1 MNSII
6 SSESLLNQTSE
17 LIRHESCPHCGS
29 SDANA
34 YYTDGHHYCFS
45 CNTYTPS
52 GEEEEKLIEQGSE
65 FLDGT
70 YQAIPS
76 RKLTEETCKFW
87 GYRVAK
93 HLGTTVQVASFKDFS
108 GRIVGQKIR
117 TPDKEFKWIG
127 KSKDCGLYGEW
138 LWRDQGGK
146 VLVITEGEIDAMSLS
161 QAQQHRFPTV
171 SLKNG
176 AAGAKRDIAQSLNWV
191 EKFDKVVLMFDSD
204 EAGQKAAMEVAEMLS
219 VGKARIAKLP
229 RKDANE
235 MLVAG
240 EIRELIDAVFSAKE
254 FRPDGLVNIEDL
266 IEEVNKP
273 VEKGLP
279 WFLDSLTEMTFGRRE
294 CEVYAFGAGT
304 GIGKT
309 DFMTQ
314 QIAYDVEKLGHKVG
328 VFFLEQQPT
337 ESAKRIA
344 GKVSLKRFHVPD
356 GSWSPDELVE
366 AITQLSGKVTF
377 YNSFGQTDWEVIKN
391 KIRYMA
397 HAEDIKLFY
406 VDHLTAMADTSDE
419 KGSLE
424 QIMKEMAGLAN
435 ELKIIIHFV
444 SHLSTPDGKPH
455 EEGGHVS
462 IRHFKGSRSIGF
474 WSYFMFGLERNQQD
488 DDPIKRQTTRLR
500 VLKDRYTGQATGN
513 CIYLGYNHETTQL
526 YETTNPEEEEV
537 PASPEDYF

>member
-1 MNSII
+1 MT
-6 SSESLLNQTSE
+6 ETSD
-17 LIRHESCPHCGS
+17 LIRHESCPHCQS

-45 CNTYTPS
+45 CDTYTPS
-52 GEEEEKLIEQGSE
+52 GEEEEKLIEQRSE

-70 YQAIPS
+70 YQALPS
-76 RKLTEETCKFW
+76 RKLTEDTCKFW
-87 GYRVAK
+87 GYKVTK
-93 HLGTTVQVASFKDFS
+93 HLGVPAQVASFKDVS
-108 GRIVGQKIR
+108 GRIVGQKLR
-117 TPDKEFKWIG
+117 TPDKQFKWIG

-146 VLVITEGEIDAMSLS
+146 LLVITEGELDAMSLS
-161 QAQQHRFPTV
+161 QCQQHRFPTV

-229 RKDANE
+229 LKDANE

-240 EIRELIDAVFSAKE
+240 QVRELIDAVFSAKE
-254 FRPDGLVNIEDL
+254 FRPDGLVSIEDL
-266 IEEVNKP
+266 IDEVNKP

-309 DFMTQ
+309 DFITQ
-314 QIAYDVEKLGHKVG
+314 QIAYDVEKLGYKVG

-356 GSWSPDELVE
+356 GSWTPDELVD
-366 AITQLSGKVTF
+366 AITQLSGKVMF
-377 YNSFGQTDWEVIKN
+377 YNSFGQTDWGIIKN

-444 SHLSTPDGKPH
+444 SHLATPDGKPH

-526 YETTNPEEEEV
+526 YETTDPEEEEATV
-537 PASPEDYF
+537 IEDYF

>member
-1 MNSII
+1 MTTTLM
-6 SSESLLNQTSE
+6 SESE
-17 LIRHESCPHCGS
+17 LIRHEPCAKCTS

-34 YYTDGHHYCFS
+34 VYSDGHSFCFS
-45 CNTYTPS
+45 CETYTP
-52 GEEEEKLIEQGSE
+52 GTEVEENVIEQRPE

-70 YQAIPS
+70 YQALPS

-87 GYRVAK
+87 GYRVSK
-93 HLGTTVQVASFKDFS
+93 HLGTPVQVATFKDIS
-108 GRIVGQKIR
+108 GRTVGQKLR

-127 KSKDCGLYGEW
+127 KAKDCGLYGEW
-138 LWRDQGGK
+138 LWRDTGK
-146 VLVITEGEIDAMSLS
+146 ILVITEGEIDAMSLS
-161 QAQQHRFPTV
+161 QVQNHKWPVV

-176 AAGAKRDIAQSLNWV
+176 AAGAKRDIAHSLNWV
-191 EKFDKVVLMFDSD
+191 EKFDSVVLMFDED
-204 EAGQKAAMEVAEMLS
+204 EPGQKAAMEVAEMLS
-219 VGKARIAKLP
+219 VGKAKIAKLP
-229 RKDANE
+229 LKDANE

-240 EIRELIDAVFSAKE
+240 KVAELIDAVFGAKE
-254 FRPDGLVNIEDL
+254 YRPDGLVNIEDL
-266 IEEVNKP
+266 IDEVNKP

-314 QIAYDVEKLGHKVG
+314 QIAYDVEKLGYKVG

-344 GKVSLKRFHVPD
+344 GKVFQKRFHVPD
-356 GSWSPDELVE
+356 GSWTPEELVQG
-366 AITQLSGKVTF
+366 ITLLSGKVMF
-377 YNSFGQTDWEVIKN
+377 YNSFGQTDWQIIKN

-397 HAEDIKLFY
+397 HAEGIKLFY

-424 QIMKEMAGLAN
+424 QIMKEMAGIAN

-444 SHLSTPDGKPH
+444 SHLATPDGKSH

-526 YETTNPEEEEV
+526 YETADPDEEEDTIT
-537 PASPEDYF
+537 PEDYF